1 MQVSHGALD
10 REFINNIPESV
21 MALDKDVDGWSL
33 SSSYGLFRR
42 YYFACTVH
50 VITTGKLSIAS
61 GHVVM
66 VGHLFSE

>member
-1 MQVSHGALD
+1 MICFHVYVQVSHGAVD
-10 REFINNIPESV
+10 RGFINNIPQSV
-21 MALDKDVDGWSL
+21 MALNKDVDGWSL

-61 GHVVM
+61 G
-66 VGHLFSE
+66 